1 MVALVD
7 CHDHGHVVAL
17 VDCPD
22 HGHMVDIEDFHDN
35 GHMFDLVDCHDHGH
49 PQGLS
54 QVVYSLDPEQNRLLE
69 ILLSITIDF
78 YLNKVSLLYLLTFF
92 AICQPRQWQ

>member
-1 MVALVD
+1 MVDLVD
-7 CHDHGHVVAL
+7 WINHN
-17 VDCPD
+17 
-22 HGHMVDIEDFHDN
+22 HMVD
-35 GHMFDLVDCHDHGH
+35 LVDWIDHDYMDMVDWVAWIQHGH

-78 YLNKVSLLYLLTFF
+78 YLNKVSLLYLPTFF
-92 AICQPRQWQ
+92 AICQPRQ